1 MASHRRFEDEQY
13 KNWLKTTMSLQLLR
27 TSLGDFLENE
37 TETFHNSLKN
47 KLKQATCKN
56 GCTVKANYRN
66 KVPEVCPECKPWGEE
81 IFKNHNNKR
90 GEIYWNNS
98 KPCLW
103 SSRKWEVAKV
113 YMPRG
118 NKDHHAVDQF
128 DISAILNL
136 MNVCSHFK
144 NFVKEQIIKEV
155 TYVRN
160 QMMHSA
166 DMKVAKED
174 MQKHLSKILDFVK
187 HLQDRVP
194 HLNNLKDEISQLEE
208 AELNIMVEG
217 QDTSQKDAAMN
228 LMNKQQM
235 LDLEQ
240 QVLKEKIEALA
251 SRLEEDKD
259 LNNEELQRMKEFLDQ
274 NKDLLEQLGPHME
287 KFNAIQVKVEQHDQ
301 QLTDLTE
308 TVDQLVKKTEE
319 PAFSAD
325 TVKYKNH
332 LFEEAKENK
341 WPDPMFN
348 VLPKSQGYIGQVVVN
363 GQTFTGCLDHPNKT
377 AAHQEVSKIALE
389 QLHLQSKEEGSLSLH
404 EDDQS
409 AAANSLFFAEVK
421 VPVKTE
427 FKGPEA
433 GSSEAAVLEAYKSL
447 AQALN
452 LGDAGAGCPSDDARE
467 RVCDFFRRARCDPPK
482 ECVSTTD
489 GKFMCTLCI
498 DGNLTFQN
506 PEGMSKKRQAE
517 IAAAKEAL
525 LRLARVLDW
534 DLAGVKENYKGRLQ
548 EMLVKQGQELPSYQP
563 VFEPVHTEPSHRG
576 AESEKSLAS
585 VPIPQ
590 AAVSVSNM
598 ESQARASV
606 DSSQFPLQVQMPKT
620 EDPAPVVATVQPS
633 ESNLT
638 QRSDTDVPV
647 VHHNTAVGQAII
659 PAMPIHTSETSV
671 PSANSLVF
679 VGVTVPVKT
688 EFKGPEAGSSEAAF
702 LEAYKSL
709 AQALNLGDA
718 GAGCPSDDSRERVCD
733 FFSRACCDPPKECV
747 STTDGKFM
755 CTLCI
760 DGNLTFQNPEGMS
773 KKRQAENAAAKEAL
787 HRLARVLDWDLAG
800 VNENYKGRLQEILVK
815 QGQELPSYQPVFE
828 PVHTEPSHRGA
839 ESEKSLASVPIPQA
853 AVSVSNME
861 SQARASVDSSQ
872 FPLQVQMPK
881 TEAPAPV
888 MPTVQPSESNF
899 TQRSDSDVPVVHHN
913 TAAGQAIIPA
923 MPIHTSESSVPS
935 ANSLV
940 FMGVTV
946 PVKTEF
952 KGPEAGSSEAAVLEA
967 YKSLAQ
973 ALNLGDAGAGCP
985 SDDARER
992 VCDFFSRARCDPPK
1006 ECVSTTDGKFM
1017 CTLCIDGNMTF
1028 QNPEGMSKKRQ
1039 AEIAAAK
1046 EALHRLARVLDWDLA
1061 GVKEN
1066 YKGRLQEILVKQG
1079 QEPPSYQPVIEPV
1092 HTEPSYR
1099 GAESEKSLASVPIP
1113 QVAVSVS
1120 NMESQATAS
1129 VDSSQFPLQVQIPK
1143 NETPA
1148 PVVATVQPSES
1159 NLTQRSDTDVPVVH
1173 HNTAVG
1179 QAIIPAMP
1187 IHTSETSVP
1196 SASSLV
1202 FVGVTVPVKTE
1213 FKGPEAGS
1221 SEAAVLEAYKSLA
1234 LALNLG
1240 DAGAEGMSKKKQA
1253 ENAAAKEALHRL
1265 ARVLDWDL
1273 TGVKENYKGR
1283 LQEIL
1288 VKQGQELP
1296 SYQPVFEPVHT
1307 EPSHRGAESEKSLA
1321 SVPIPQAAVS
1331 VSNMES
1337 QARASV
1343 DSSQFPLQ
1351 VQMPKTEAPAPVMPT
1366 VQPSE
1371 SNFTQRSDSDVPVVH
1386 HNTAAGQA
1394 IIPAMPIHTSE
1405 SSVPSAN
1412 SLVFMGVTVPVKTE
1426 FKGPEAGS
1434 SEAAVLEAYK
1444 SLAQALNLGDAG
1456 AGCPSDDARER
1467 VCDFFSR
1474 ARCDPPKECVSITDG
1489 KFMCT
1494 LCIDGNLTFQNP
1506 EGMSKKKQ
1514 AENAAAKE
1522 ALHRLARVLDWDLEG
1537 VTENHKGRL
1546 QEILVKQGQEPPS
1559 YQPVI
1564 EPVHTEPSHRGAES
1578 EKRKS
1583 PDDHTQH
1590 LPDVKKPKRES
1601 PDFGRVLRMFGLQP
1615 TSVSCENFNVKE
1627 WYILTVEINLVNFT
1641 YTNQQ
1646 GCNNKK
1652 EAIRKAYLI
1661 FGQATGIC
1669 QPCTE
1674 EIQASMAVK
1683 QHFSQNSFSL
1693 PTEEVVEKEQKKFYC
1708 SLKVESCRLSFEGQG
1723 ESEEA
1728 ARLEACKQALSQLG
1742 QLFDYK
1748 SPSSSDTASE
1758 ERLTFLLEDAGQ
1770 GPPAFRKA
1778 DVRYTAD
1785 AQLNLNDFAL
1795 ECKGQSSKKLAQRQ
1809 LCAQI
1814 LVLLGQKE
1822 TETCSERNQVDDW
1835 FKQKQLPQPVFAD
1848 TKGSGP
1854 GKKAVFGMKAT
1865 FSALITFTHPDRKA
1879 SEEEAVTAL
1888 LGELKRRLKAC

>member
-118 NKDHHAVDQF
+118 NKNHHAVDQF

-155 TYVRN
+155 THVRN

-348 VLPKSQGYIGQVVVN
+348 VQRKSQGYIGQVVVN
-363 GQTFTGCLDHPNKT
+363 GQTFTGCLVHPNKT

-409 AAANSLFFAEVK
+409 AANSLFFAEVK

-534 DLAGVKENYKGRLQ
+534 DLAGVNENYKGRLQ

-861 SQARASVDSSQ
+861 SQATASVDSSL
-872 FPLQVQMPK
+872 FPLPVQMPK
-881 TEAPAPV
+881 TETPAPV
-888 MPTVQPSESNF
+888 VATVQPTESNF

-923 MPIHTSESSVPS
+923 MPIHTSES
-935 ANSLV
+935 
-940 FMGVTV
+940 
-946 PVKTEF
+946 
-952 KGPEAGSSEAAVLEA
+952 
-967 YKSLAQ
+967 
-973 ALNLGDAGAGCP
+973 
-985 SDDARER
+985 
-992 VCDFFSRARCDPPK
+992 
-1006 ECVSTTDGKFM
+1006 
-1017 CTLCIDGNMTF
+1017 
-1028 QNPEGMSKKRQ
+1028 
-1039 AEIAAAK
+1039 
-1046 EALHRLARVLDWDLA
+1046 
-1061 GVKEN
+1061 
-1066 YKGRLQEILVKQG
+1066 
-1079 QEPPSYQPVIEPV
+1079 
-1092 HTEPSYR
+1092 
-1099 GAESEKSLASVPIP
+1099 
-1113 QVAVSVS
+1113 
-1120 NMESQATAS
+1120 
-1129 VDSSQFPLQVQIPK
+1129 
-1143 NETPA
+1143 
-1148 PVVATVQPSES
+1148 
-1159 NLTQRSDTDVPVVH
+1159 
-1173 HNTAVG
+1173 
-1179 QAIIPAMP
+1179 
-1187 IHTSETSVP
+1187 SVP

-1234 LALNLG
+1234 L
-1240 DAGAEGMSKKKQA
+1240 
-1253 ENAAAKEALHRL
+1253 
-1265 ARVLDWDL
+1265 
-1273 TGVKENYKGR
+1273 
-1283 LQEIL
+1283 
-1288 VKQGQELP
+1288 
-1296 SYQPVFEPVHT
+1296 
-1307 EPSHRGAESEKSLA
+1307 
-1321 SVPIPQAAVS
+1321 
-1331 VSNMES
+1331 
-1337 QARASV
+1337 
-1343 DSSQFPLQ
+1343 
-1351 VQMPKTEAPAPVMPT
+1351 
-1366 VQPSE
+1366 
-1371 SNFTQRSDSDVPVVH
+1371 
-1386 HNTAAGQA
+1386 
-1394 IIPAMPIHTSE
+1394 
-1405 SSVPSAN
+1405 
-1412 SLVFMGVTVPVKTE
+1412 
-1426 FKGPEAGS
+1426 
-1434 SEAAVLEAYK
+1434 
-1444 SLAQALNLGDAG
+1444 ALNLGDAG

-1778 DVRYTAD
+1778 DVLYTAD

-1795 ECKGQSSKKLAQRQ
+1795 ACKGQSSKKLAQRQ

>member
-118 NKDHHAVDQF
+118 NKNHHAVDQF

-155 TYVRN
+155 THVRN

-348 VLPKSQGYIGQVVVN
+348 VQRKSQGYIGQVVVN
-363 GQTFTGCLDHPNKT
+363 GQTFTGCLVHPNKT

-534 DLAGVKENYKGRLQ
+534 DLAGVNENYKGRLQ

-671 PSANSLVF
+671 PSA
-679 VGVTVPVKT
+679 
-688 EFKGPEAGSSEAAF
+688 
-702 LEAYKSL
+702 
-709 AQALNLGDA
+709 
-718 GAGCPSDDSRERVCD
+718 
-733 FFSRACCDPPKECV
+733 
-747 STTDGKFM
+747 
-755 CTLCI
+755 
-760 DGNLTFQNPEGMS
+760 
-773 KKRQAENAAAKEAL
+773 
-787 HRLARVLDWDLAG
+787 
-800 VNENYKGRLQEILVK
+800 
-815 QGQELPSYQPVFE
+815 
-828 PVHTEPSHRGA
+828 
-839 ESEKSLASVPIPQA
+839 
-853 AVSVSNME
+853 
-861 SQARASVDSSQ
+861 
-872 FPLQVQMPK
+872 
-881 TEAPAPV
+881 
-888 MPTVQPSESNF
+888 
-899 TQRSDSDVPVVHHN
+899 
-913 TAAGQAIIPA
+913 
-923 MPIHTSESSVPS
+923 
-935 ANSLV
+935 
-940 FMGVTV
+940 
-946 PVKTEF
+946 
-952 KGPEAGSSEAAVLEA
+952 
-967 YKSLAQ
+967 
-973 ALNLGDAGAGCP
+973 
-985 SDDARER
+985 
-992 VCDFFSRARCDPPK
+992 
-1006 ECVSTTDGKFM
+1006 
-1017 CTLCIDGNMTF
+1017 
-1028 QNPEGMSKKRQ
+1028 
-1039 AEIAAAK
+1039 
-1046 EALHRLARVLDWDLA
+1046 
-1061 GVKEN
+1061 
-1066 YKGRLQEILVKQG
+1066 
-1079 QEPPSYQPVIEPV
+1079 
-1092 HTEPSYR
+1092 
-1099 GAESEKSLASVPIP
+1099 
-1113 QVAVSVS
+1113 
-1120 NMESQATAS
+1120 
-1129 VDSSQFPLQVQIPK
+1129 
-1143 NETPA
+1143 
-1148 PVVATVQPSES
+1148 
-1159 NLTQRSDTDVPVVH
+1159 
-1173 HNTAVG
+1173 
-1179 QAIIPAMP
+1179 
-1187 IHTSETSVP
+1187 
-1196 SASSLV
+1196 SSLV

-1234 LALNLG
+1234 L
-1240 DAGAEGMSKKKQA
+1240 
-1253 ENAAAKEALHRL
+1253 
-1265 ARVLDWDL
+1265 
-1273 TGVKENYKGR
+1273 
-1283 LQEIL
+1283 
-1288 VKQGQELP
+1288 
-1296 SYQPVFEPVHT
+1296 
-1307 EPSHRGAESEKSLA
+1307 
-1321 SVPIPQAAVS
+1321 
-1331 VSNMES
+1331 
-1337 QARASV
+1337 
-1343 DSSQFPLQ
+1343 
-1351 VQMPKTEAPAPVMPT
+1351 
-1366 VQPSE
+1366 
-1371 SNFTQRSDSDVPVVH
+1371 
-1386 HNTAAGQA
+1386 
-1394 IIPAMPIHTSE
+1394 
-1405 SSVPSAN
+1405 
-1412 SLVFMGVTVPVKTE
+1412 
-1426 FKGPEAGS
+1426 
-1434 SEAAVLEAYK
+1434 
-1444 SLAQALNLGDAG
+1444 ALNLGDAG

-1778 DVRYTAD
+1778 DVLYTAD

-1795 ECKGQSSKKLAQRQ
+1795 ACKGQSSKKLAQRQ